1 MMIPFL
7 LGVFL
12 SFVSVIALLVW
23 HFSTIKE
30 TYRKSVVTDYLRES
44 QAWEREIMRGVLGA
58 YTGVI
63 EKQKT
68 LIDQHIE
75 STPLLSQTRVALP
88 QNTETHTHTDTH
100 THDKLSFL
108 PRLGYSW
115 EKRRAK
121 DNDEYDTVTLLGPD
135 GAFIYEAFGYE
146 FLNLPAEGIEVQ
158 NGLFLKKCVSCGGVY
173 PAKNKNS
180 QTCGD
185 KCRTKKS
192 KL

>member
-1 MMIPFL
+1 MIQFL

-12 SFVSVIALLVW
+12 SFFAVIALVVW
-23 HFSTIKE
+23 HLSIIKE

-75 STPLLSQTRVALP
+75 ATPLLGQTRAALP
-88 QNTETHTHTDTH
+88 QNTETHAHTHTH
-100 THDKLSFL
+100 THDKLVFL
-108 PRLGYSW
+108 ARLGYSW

-121 DNDEYDTVTLLGPD
+121 DNDDYDTVTMLGP
-135 GAFIYEAFGYE
+135 GGEFIFEAFGYE
-146 FLNLPAEGIEVQ
+146 FLNLPPEGLEVQ
-158 NGLFLKKCVSCGGVY
+158 SGLFIKTCASCGGVY

>member
-1 MMIPFL
+1 MQFL
-7 LGVFL
+7 LGVFV
-12 SFVSVIALLVW
+12 SFLVVVVLFLW

-30 TYRKSVVTDYLRES
+30 TYKKSVVTDYLTQS

-63 EKQKT
+63 EKQKI

-75 STPLLSQTRVALP
+75 ATPLLTQTRVALP
-88 QNTETHTHTDTH
+88 QHVETHTHTHAH
-100 THDKLSFL
+100 THEKLVFL

-121 DNDEYDTVTLLGPD
+121 DNDDYDTVTMLGP
-135 GAFIYEAFGYE
+135 GGEFIFEAFGYE
-146 FLNLPAEGIEVQ
+146 FLNLPLEGLEVA
-158 NGLFLKKCVSCGGVY
+158 NGLFIKNCATCGGVY
-173 PAKNKNS
+173 PAKNKTS

-192 KL
+192 QKL